1 MLLDV
6 KLLATLIL
14 IVELM
19 TGLTKLVRRSA
30 ASSVLAVQ
38 VKALLEG
45 HVS

>member
-6 KLLATLIL
+6 KLPATLIL

-19 TGLTKLVRRSA
+19 IGLTKLVRRSA
-30 ASSVLAVQ
+30 ASFALAIQ
-38 VKALLEG
+38 VKALPEG